1 MITSHI
7 SGNHRQIF
15 KKSKLAK
22 KNLILFFLIMIF
34 PTLFKLQSNSLS
46 FEHLCILVF
55 MVLYT
60 GTMYLTNVLL
70 HTLLYLFV
78 S

>member
-1 MITSHI
+1 
-7 SGNHRQIF
+7 
-15 KKSKLAK
+15 
-22 KNLILFFLIMIF
+22 MIF